1 MDNMRTRFVIAVT
14 GRLASAADTAA
25 KVDLIEELSENLY
38 SRWQDLTAQGFD
50 ENEAFDK
57 ALEDLGNVDELL
69 AYLDSLGPE
78 GELPRQEGSCRDFT
92 SELLHGVE
100 GIVRETVSQTK
111 DAVDQAAVIV
121 RNVADKIKEKY
132 PDGFKGKVYV
142 QFDGGNE
149 NGGQEPVRESREPE
163 EGEAPAGEKEA
174 GWSFSVGYNRNRGG
188 FFCESGRPSRRVEGT
203 SVPSA
208 EMKGVDVQIN
218 GDVTINLDDDPEADV
233 VITGEAEELEARL
246 SPRYLEESGRAIAAH
261 LLAMPEYPAAGTVFC
276 FVGFGPEVDTRPI
289 LENSLAAG
297 KVLCVPRCTGPGQME
312 LRQIGQRHSHHNK
325 QNGLDH
331 LPGPAA
337 PHKAEQVVNTKGND
351 SHIQKVGEADE
362 PEVFRHQLKRLQ
374 NGFHAHPLLSSPKL
388 SRRRIAVLRHFE
400 YYSLFV
406 WRWQVI
412 QGEFRENSRPVHRQ
426 YKGARYIP
434 RPLALFFCRAY
445 QLPDGL
451 RRPFRLIP
459 AVKGGKA
466 ETDGAGIQ
474 RTRHTVGQ
482 RGAVQ
487 TRTHGDPPLCHRR
500 PRLFTVQPIHNDGIQ
515 PALAAIVPPE
525 HSNAGTPFQHV
536 HHPPGQHL
544 LMTVDTA
551 CARPGDKFHSFQ
563 QARRTANIVGARLQS
578 IREKIGHLLLRGKAA
593 RPAEQHRPGLATAQQ
608 QPGALGPIQPFVPR
622 HGDKRRPPALHIH
635 VEHSGRLGCVY
646 NEGHAPLPAQ
656 PGNALYRLDKAKHV
670 GHVVADDSV
679 HTRGNLPLKGRIYP
693 F

>member
-218 GDVTINLDDDPEADV
+218 GDVTIHLDSDPEADIRLDGDLENLELRV
-233 VITGEAEELEARL
+233 NDDGVLSVRQGNTAVSSFFFFRGLAAADMEITLPRRFWDFVRISTVNGDVDLEMGLEVGQLSVRTVSGDVQFRDASCQELIFHSSSGDLDARGISSGSVTAETASGDVELTGGFGAVKIGTASGDIDMTGSVQELRCSSASGDVEADLQQMPVQMDVASKSGDCEITLPGGEGFALQFSTVSGELYSDFTLVGPIGKRSGEAI
-246 SPRYLEESGRAIAAH
+246 YLDGGGRTFRMSSISGDI
-261 LLAMPEYPAAGTVFC
+261 T
-276 FVGFGPEVDTRPI
+276 
-289 LENSLAAG
+289 
-297 KVLCVPRCTGPGQME
+297 
-312 LRQIGQRHSHHNK
+312 LRQQ
-325 QNGLDH
+325 
-331 LPGPAA
+331 
-337 PHKAEQVVNTKGND
+337 
-351 SHIQKVGEADE
+351 
-362 PEVFRHQLKRLQ
+362 
-374 NGFHAHPLLSSPKL
+374 
-388 SRRRIAVLRHFE
+388 
-400 YYSLFV
+400 
-406 WRWQVI
+406 
-412 QGEFRENSRPVHRQ
+412 
-426 YKGARYIP
+426 
-434 RPLALFFCRAY
+434 
-445 QLPDGL
+445 
-451 RRPFRLIP
+451 
-459 AVKGGKA
+459 
-466 ETDGAGIQ
+466 
-474 RTRHTVGQ
+474 
-482 RGAVQ
+482 
-487 TRTHGDPPLCHRR
+487 
-500 PRLFTVQPIHNDGIQ
+500 
-515 PALAAIVPPE
+515 
-525 HSNAGTPFQHV
+525 
-536 HHPPGQHL
+536 
-544 LMTVDTA
+544 
-551 CARPGDKFHSFQ
+551 
-563 QARRTANIVGARLQS
+563 
-578 IREKIGHLLLRGKAA
+578 
-593 RPAEQHRPGLATAQQ
+593 
-608 QPGALGPIQPFVPR
+608 
-622 HGDKRRPPALHIH
+622 
-635 VEHSGRLGCVY
+635 
-646 NEGHAPLPAQ
+646 
-656 PGNALYRLDKAKHV
+656 
-670 GHVVADDSV
+670 
-679 HTRGNLPLKGRIYP
+679 
-693 F
+693 